1 MKKYLLTL
9 LLLSFSIILI
19 GCKKRI
25 DTVEYY
31 GHYCILDFKSDGFLS
46 DITGK
51 RCFLIR
57 EYDEMNLFFNEYNL
71 RFYDVEK
78 AENKFNE
85 DYFINHAL
93 IIYCSEYGCGTYY
106 KIFRKSKKI
115 LIYQYSL
122 IYCGSEEYG
131 DDDEVQIY
139 RVFEVKKND
148 IKKIVEVENVVVYRY
163 E

>member
-1 MKKYLLTL
+1 M
-9 LLLSFSIILI
+9 
-19 GCKKRI
+19 
-25 DTVEYY
+25 
-31 GHYCILDFKSDGFLS
+31 
-46 DITGK
+46 
-51 RCFLIR
+51 
-57 EYDEMNLFFNEYNL
+57 
-71 RFYDVEK
+71 
-78 AENKFNE
+78 
-85 DYFINHAL
+85 